1 MFGRILAKPH
11 NIADHIRRFSSY
23 PKFEGGV
30 NCERFFKNI
39 VFVAGYMHIEWL
51 WAQNEG
57 SLEGGHGS

>member
-11 NIADHIRRFSSY
+11 NIADYIRYFSSY

-39 VFVAGYMHIEWL
+39 VFIAGYMHIEWL
-51 WAQNEG
+51 RAQSES
-57 SLEGGHGS
+57 SLESGHGS